1 MSAKAKPTDPPTDG
15 PPCPG
20 CRGPRDLRACADRFD
35 IAAFFDAKSA
45 WSRATFGTGH
55 RRGVIEHIR
64 LELAEVESK
73 PSDLAEWIDVVLLA
87 MDGAARSAG
96 ADGAAFI
103 SALIEK
109 QRRNERRTWPSDV
122 PPDAATHHVEE

>member
-1 MSAKAKPTDPPTDG
+1 MTKPTDPLTDG

-20 CRGPRDLRACADRFD
+20 CRDIRAYQFD
-35 IAAFFDAKSA
+35 MASFFDEKAA
-45 WSRATFGTGH
+45 WSRATFGSGH

-64 LELAEVESK
+64 SELAEIEAK
-73 PSDLAEWIDVVLLA
+73 PSDLTEWIDVVLLA

-96 ADGAAFI
+96 SDGAAFVA
-103 SALIEK
+103 ALIEK